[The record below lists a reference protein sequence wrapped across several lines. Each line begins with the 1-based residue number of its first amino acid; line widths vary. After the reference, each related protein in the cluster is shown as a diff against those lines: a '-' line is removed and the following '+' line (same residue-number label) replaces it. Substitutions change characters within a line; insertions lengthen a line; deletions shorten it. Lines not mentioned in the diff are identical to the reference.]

1 MDVHKIPPGA
11 NPPDEIHVLI
21 EIPEGGVPV
30 KYELDKVSGAMFVNR
45 FLHTAMY
52 YPANYGFIPNTLS
65 QDGDPCDAMVLSQV
79 PVVPGAVIRW
89 PPGGSAAHGGRAR
102 DR

>member
-30 KYELDKVSGAMFVNR
+30 KYELDKVSVR
-45 FLHTAMY
+45 C
-52 YPANYGFIPNTLS
+52 S
-65 QDGDPCDAMVLSQV
+65 
-79 PVVPGAVIRW
+79 
-89 PPGGSAAHGGRAR
+89 
-102 DR
+102 